1 MTRPPEYDNLLR
13 VGHLKKA
20 VSSRESIGQFVRT
33 AEEMKTGAEL
43 PMPNSARFFLAYEG
57 MFSMVMAVLE
67 HFEVRPGDGGGHRA
81 TAIGRVAA
89 DLTLSPA
96 KQSTLTRLH
105 DIRNRVTY
113 RAPLPPISKAD
124 ADAMQTI
131 LNDMLDAAKTLLSR

>member
-13 VGHLKKA
+13 VGHLKRA
-20 VSSRESIGQFVRT
+20 VSSRESIDQFVRT
-33 AEEMKTGAEL
+33 AEEMQAGAES
-43 PMPNSARFFLAYEG
+43 PMPNSARFLLAYEG

-81 TAIGRVAA
+81 TAIGRAGA
-89 DLTLSPA
+89 DLALTPA

-124 ADAMQTI
+124 ADAMQAI
-131 LNDMLDAAKTLLSR
+131 LNDMLAAAKTHFSR